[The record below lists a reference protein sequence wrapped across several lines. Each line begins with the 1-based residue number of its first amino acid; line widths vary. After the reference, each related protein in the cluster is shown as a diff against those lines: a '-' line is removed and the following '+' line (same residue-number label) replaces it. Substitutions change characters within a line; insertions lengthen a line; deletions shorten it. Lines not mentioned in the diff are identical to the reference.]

1 MPRDA
6 RSLSAPSQVTI
17 YRLFTGLGKAS
28 ANRKS
33 QITNHKLLSI
43 AVLLLAAAAKLTAQ
57 TSSPDEQRQADL
69 SKIRSRIAS
78 LRGKLAESQK
88 NVSTLSEEIQRLGW
102 KIEIGQHETQLL
114 SARRE
119 ELTRQLHA
127 NETERAGAMAASDRF
142 ARALVARARV
152 LHRLGRYG
160 YFRVVLEARDVAGFL
175 QGVGRLDALARRD
188 GALLASFRAAQ
199 ERLDRDLALEEKL
212 KKEMDQTFLSQ
223 RRELGN
229 LASLRHHREALLGQ
243 ERSTAASNKIEVAS
257 LSEKAER
264 LERLLET
271 LAKQSSGEPADASGG
286 IRPWKGVLDW
296 PAKGALTETFGRH
309 RHPRFDA
316 WTVSNGVSIALAA
329 GAPVHAVYSG
339 RAVYAQWLPEYGNL
353 VILDHG
359 DGVFTLYAWLQ
370 SVAVAAGSYVPVGG
384 SVGTA
389 GTGPGREEPGLY
401 FEVRDR
407 QKASDPVAWLR

>member
-1 MPRDA
+1 MKRA
-6 RSLSAPSQVTI
+6 LFLAGLLLS
-17 YRLFTGLGKAS
+17 TGLF
-28 ANRKS
+28 S
-33 QITNHKLLSI
+33 QT
-43 AVLLLAAAAKLTAQ
+43 T
-57 TSSPDEQRQADL
+57 SPDEQRQADL
-69 SKIRSRIAS
+69 SKIRSRISS
-78 LRGKLAESQK
+78 LRGRLAESQK

-102 KIEIGQHETQLL
+102 RIEIAQHETQLL
-114 SARRE
+114 AARRE
-119 ELTRQLHA
+119 ELERQLRA
-127 NETERAGAMAASDRF
+127 TEIERESAGAASQRF
-142 ARALVARARV
+142 AKALVTRARV

-160 YFRVVLEARDVAGFL
+160 YFRVLLEARDVPGFL
-175 QGVGRLDALARRD
+175 QAVGRLDALARRD
-188 GALLASFRAAQ
+188 GALLASYRAAH
-199 ERLDRDLALEEKL
+199 ERLDRDLVVEEKL

-223 RRELGN
+223 RRELSN
-229 LASLRHHREALLGQ
+229 MASLRHHREGLLAQ
-243 ERSTAASNKIEVAS
+243 ERSSAASHTIEVAS

-296 PAKGALTETFGRH
+296 QAKGALTETFGRH

-329 GAPVHAVYSG
+329 GEPVHAVYSG

-370 SVAVAAGSYVPVGG
+370 SVAVAAGSYVAVGG

>member
-1 MPRDA
+1 MRLL
-6 RSLSAPSQVTI
+6 RLSLVTC
-17 YRLFTGLGKAS
+17 
-28 ANRKS
+28 
-33 QITNHKLLSI
+33 HLS
-43 AVLLLAAAAKLTAQ
+43 LLASGLLGQ
-57 TSSPDEQRQADL
+57 TTSPEKERQKDL
-69 SKIRSRIAS
+69 EAIRSRIAS

-102 KIEIGQHETQLL
+102 RIEIGQHETQLL

-127 NETERAGAMAASDRF
+127 NETERAGAVPASDRF
-142 ARALVARARV
+142 ARALVTRARV

-188 GALLASFRAAQ
+188 GALLASYRAAH

-229 LASLRHHREALLGQ
+229 LASLRHHREALLAQ
-243 ERSTAASNKIEVAS
+243 ERSTAASHTIEVAS

-271 LAKQSSGEPADASGG
+271 LAKQSSGQPVDGSRG
-286 IRPWKGVLDW
+286 IP
-296 PAKGALTETFGRH
+296 PSTALL
-309 RHPRFDA
+309 
-316 WTVSNGVSIALAA
+316 S
-329 GAPVHAVYSG
+329 
-339 RAVYAQWLPEYGNL
+339 
-353 VILDHG
+353 
-359 DGVFTLYAWLQ
+359 
-370 SVAVAAGSYVPVGG
+370 
-384 SVGTA
+384 
-389 GTGPGREEPGLY
+389 
-401 FEVRDR
+401 
-407 QKASDPVAWLR
+407 

>member
-1 MPRDA
+1 MRLL
-6 RSLSAPSQVTI
+6 RLSLVTC
-17 YRLFTGLGKAS
+17 
-28 ANRKS
+28 
-33 QITNHKLLSI
+33 HLS
-43 AVLLLAAAAKLTAQ
+43 LLASGLLGQ
-57 TSSPDEQRQADL
+57 TTSPEKERQKDL
-69 SKIRSRIAS
+69 QAIRSRIAS
-78 LRGKLAESQK
+78 LRGKLTESQK

-102 KIEIGQHETQLL
+102 KIEIGQQETQLL

-127 NETERAGAMAASDRF
+127 NETERAGAVAASDRF
-142 ARALVARARV
+142 ARALVTRARV

-188 GALLASFRAAQ
+188 GALLASYRSAQ
-199 ERLDRDLALEEKL
+199 ERLERDLALEEKL

-229 LASLRHHREALLGQ
+229 LAALRHHREALLGQ

-309 RHPRFDA
+309 RHPKFDA
-316 WTVSNGVSIALAA
+316 WTISNGVSIALAA

-389 GTGPGREEPGLY
+389 GTGPGREETGLY

>member
-1 MPRDA
+1 MN
-6 RSLSAPSQVTI
+6 
-17 YRLFTGLGKAS
+17 RLFLVAALLVAAS
-28 ANRKS
+28 TA
-33 QITNHKLLSI
+33 LSD
-43 AVLLLAAAAKLTAQ
+43 Q
-57 TSSPDEQRQADL
+57 PSSPNEQRQADL
-69 SKIRSRIAS
+69 SKIRARISS

-102 KIEIGQHETQLL
+102 RIEIAQHETQLL
-114 SARRE
+114 AARRE
-119 ELTRQLHA
+119 ELARQLRA
-127 NETERAGAMAASDRF
+127 TEIERESAGASSQRF
-142 ARALVARARV
+142 AKALVTRARV

-160 YFRVVLEARDVAGFL
+160 YFRVILEARDVPGFL

-188 GALLASFRAAQ
+188 GALLVSYRAAH

-212 KKEMDQTFLSQ
+212 KKEMDQTILSQ

-229 LASLRHHREALLGQ
+229 MASLRHQREALLAQ
-243 ERSTAASNKIEVAS
+243 ERSTATSHRIEVAS

-264 LERLLET
+264 LERLLAT
-271 LAKQSSGEPADASGG
+271 LAKQSSDEPVDASGG

-296 PAKGALTETFGRH
+296 PARGAVTETFGRH
-309 RHPRFDA
+309 RHPRFDV
-316 WTVSNGVSIALAA
+316 WTVSNGVSIGLAA

-370 SVAVAAGSYVPVGG
+370 SIAVVAGTYVAVGG
-384 SVGTA
+384 SVGTV
-389 GTGPGREEPGLY
+389 GTGPGRDEPGLY